1 MMQVYF
7 ARMQATQHTR
17 CEMPVRFINSRR
29 IIKRMVHSQRSP
41 LSFLL
46 IAAFTLGVVG
56 FSAHTQRDGLQYC
69 AVKVGSDR
77 DIDDSFNEMAEEGWY
92 PRFVLKFEGDARLI
106 YERPREEEERVYGL
120 KYKAEVI
127 KRARQIDDTFN
138 KMAKD
143 GWFPRFVFRTGALK
157 QNWRLMMERDPEDDV
172 TNFEYRAVVLDE
184 GRQVDDKFNQL
195 SADGWDPLFVIQGA
209 DDHRMLFVR
218 DPNNTERAMKFMAKV
233 TSNIKQIDDLYNEHG
248 EDGWEPMF
256 LFQDE
261 NDAFR
266 SLFQKP
272 LTGESHPLEY
282 QARRIEEMSQID
294 DKFNQYGADGWYPMF
309 VIRDIDESLEDFTDL
324 EGNERTRS
332 VEDIRWRMLFGRA
345 ID

>member
-1 MMQVYF
+1 
-7 ARMQATQHTR
+7 
-17 CEMPVRFINSRR
+17 
-29 IIKRMVHSQRSP
+29 MVHLQRS
-41 LSFLL
+41 LMSFLL
-46 IAAFTLGVVG
+46 IAVFTLGLVG
-56 FSAHTQRDGLQYC
+56 FSAHTQRDGLQYR

-77 DIDDSFNEMAEEGWY
+77 DIDDSFNEMAEDGWY
-92 PRFVLKFEGDARLI
+92 PRFVMKFEGDARLI
-106 YERPREEEERVYGL
+106 YERPRDEEERVYGL
-120 KYKAEVI
+120 EYKAEVI
-127 KRARQIDDTFN
+127 RSARQIDDTFN
-138 KMAKD
+138 KMADD

-172 TNFEYRAVVLDE
+172 TNLEYRAVVLDE

-218 DPNNTERAMKFMAKV
+218 DPDNTERAMQFMAKV

-272 LTGESHPLEY
+272 LGEESPSFEY
-282 QARRIEEMSQID
+282 QARRIEEMNQID

-309 VIRDIDESLEDFTDL
+309 VIRDIDESLEDYTDL

-332 VEDIRWRMLFGRA
+332 VEDVRWRMLFGRA
-345 ID
+345 VD

>member
-1 MMQVYF
+1 M
-7 ARMQATQHTR
+7 RATHRTR
-17 CEMPVRFINSRR
+17 CDVPIRYINPRR
-29 IIKRMVHSQRSP
+29 IIKRMVHLQRSP
-41 LSFLL
+41 LSILL
-46 IAAFTLGVVG
+46 IAVFTLGVVG
-56 FSAHTQRDGLQYC
+56 FSMHTQRDGLQYR

-92 PRFVLKFEGDARLI
+92 PRFVMKFEGDARLI
-106 YERPREEEERVYGL
+106 YERPRDEEERVYGL
-120 KYKAEVI
+120 EYKAEVI
-127 KRARQIDDTFN
+127 KRARRIDDTFN

-143 GWFPRFVFRTGALK
+143 GWFPRFVFRTGALN

-172 TNFEYRAVVLDE
+172 TNLEYRAVVLDE

-209 DDHRMLFVR
+209 NNHRMLFVR
-218 DPNNTERAMKFMAKV
+218 DPNNTERTMRYMAKV
-233 TSNIKQIDDLYNEHG
+233 TNNIKRIDDLYNEHG

-266 SLFQKP
+266 SLFKKP
-272 LTGESHPLEY
+272 LDEDSPSYEY
-282 QARRIEEMSQID
+282 QARRIDEMNQID

-309 VIRDIDESLEDFTDL
+309 VIRDIEESFEDYTDL
-324 EGNERTRS
+324 EGDERSRT
-332 VEDIRWRMLFGRA
+332 VEDVRWRMLFGRA